1 MEWGIGWKRRG
12 ELDSYPKLEMAGVG
26 CVTTGAG
33 ELNGC
38 IEDGICVWV
47 RLSGEVVSPARIL
60 VCC

>member
-33 ELNGC
+33 ELNEC
-38 IEDGICVWV
+38 IEDGMGFEC
-47 RLSGEVVSPARIL
+47 G
-60 VCC
+60 